1 MKKKKEKQILI
12 VMPVLKWRLWKE
24 SEPSF
29 QAAKYKSHSSFSYI
43 KHSQQF
49 LEEIYIKQWNGDMRD
64 ERKCVWHDTQAKY
77 EIIQD
82 SFLRNQKE
90 REREIKSLKQ
100 NALVPTLKC
109 KLL

>member
-1 MKKKKEKQILI
+1 
-12 VMPVLKWRLWKE
+12 MPVLKWRLWKE

-49 LEEIYIKQWNGDMRD
+49 LEEIYIKQWNGDMGV
-64 ERKCVWHDTQAKY
+64 ERKCMWHDTEAKY

-82 SFLRNQKE
+82 FFFKE
-90 REREIKSLKQ
+90 PKKRGKGEIKSLKQ

-109 KLL
+109 RLL